1 MENNKVI
8 QPEPISSQSKSLI
21 LTADEKK
28 RLTDFFSIL
37 IEIDRRTNITQTY
50 DKPTNWNS
58 NYTY

>member
-50 DKPTNWNS
+50 DKPTN
-58 NYTY
+58 